1 MKLTAFIIVLLFSY
15 LNALSLTN
23 NFEANFTQTIN
34 SNGKK
39 LFYKGQ
45 IFYKNGKILWKYS
58 YPVKKYIWI
67 NKKVYIYEPDLM
79 QVTISKKPK
88 FNLENILKN
97 AKKEKE
103 FYMTK
108 IDNKKV
114 YFIYD
119 KTLKSLHYKD
129 DAGNLVTID
138 FSNTSTKSIE
148 DSLFIPT
155 YPKKDVDFIYQR

>member
-1 MKLTAFIIVLLFSY
+1 MKLIIFIMFLLISSI
-15 LNALSLTN
+15 NALTLPK
-23 NFEANFTQTIN
+23 NFEANFIQTIN
-34 SNGKK
+34 SQGKK
-39 LFYKGQ
+39 LIYKGK

-58 YPVKKYIWI
+58 YPVEKYIWI
-67 NKKVYIYEPDLM
+67 NDKVYIYEPNLM

-97 AKKEKE
+97 AKKEKN
-103 FYMTK
+103 FYVAK

-129 DAGNLVTID
+129 DAGNLVKIK
-138 FSNTSTKSIE
+138 FSNTSFKALK
-148 DSLFIPT
+148 DSLFVPT
-155 YPKKDVDFIYQR
+155 YPNDVDIIYQR

>member
-1 MKLTAFIIVLLFSY
+1 MKYFIFILFLLFSY
-15 LNALSLTN
+15 INALNLPD
-23 NFEANFTQTIN
+23 NFKSDFTQTIN

-39 LFYKGQ
+39 LIYKGE
-45 IFYKNGKILWKYS
+45 IFYKNGNILWKYT

-67 NKKVYIYEPDLM
+67 NNKVYIYEPNLM
-79 QVTISKKPK
+79 QVTISKKPE

-97 AKKEKE
+97 AKKEKSR
-103 FYMTK
+103 YVTL
-108 IDNKKV
+108 IGGKKV

-129 DAGNLVTID
+129 DAGNLVTVD
-138 FSNTSTKSIE
+138 FTNTSTKPIK

-155 YPKKDVDFIYQR
+155 YPKDVDFIYQR